1 MHTLTP
7 AQPGLLLWWRREIE
21 RHPVLLFWIVIFAV
35 HAGMNAKLGHEI
47 GGGAGIPA
55 AFYAACFLGFAGVG
69 AWAAD
74 KLIVDR
80 VRQGRGLLLTLAL
93 LQLVI
98 GQMAGWQ
105 SFGLTL
111 SKGAGEIE
119 AKAEQRRTTDDGL
132 KAARAELK
140 SLGIVR
146 PVAAIEAEAN
156 LECSIKG
163 RAYKDG
169 VGPRCTA
176 LRTELET
183 AKRKRKLEADV
194 ERLTAQLAA
203 GPAVKDAGALYDV
216 PQGLANML
224 VGVVTGTPGKVG
236 PDDVRF
242 VWLIILVFALEFFGT
257 FGLALVRMM
266 EGGDPDSRGGA
277 RGPRGRSAPD
287 APRGADRMRDVVE
300 AVVGALP
307 QPAPLLALAGPAPA
321 AAAPYIAPPSGAQ
334 MHGAPIQ
341 ITINGSGAD
350 RVGSLA
356 GAPGADTAPA
366 PAALRVAPQSTAS
379 KRDPRLDIPS
389 LPADAPPV
397 DRSAIQRDL
406 SPAEREAADV
416 ILAFA
421 AACLVPQPGG
431 IVDAGNIHR
440 RYARW
445 AGERA
450 LAEAPFL
457 ALLADV
463 TPHRAEDIGGSLHVR
478 GVALRAAT
486 RLEAV
491 A

>member
-7 AQPGLLLWWRREIE
+7 AQPGLLHWWRDEIE

-93 LQLVI
+93 LQLII

-111 SKGAGEIE
+111 SKGAGDLE

-194 ERLTAQLAA
+194 ERLTAQLAS

-216 PQGLANML
+216 PMGVANAVIGLF
-224 VGVVTGTPGKVG
+224 TGHSGKVG

-266 EGGDPDSRGGA
+266 GGGPSDAGSHPGRGGP
-277 RGPRGRSAPD
+277 RSPRGGPS
-287 APRGADRMRDVVE
+287 GGDRMRDVVE

-307 QPAPLLALAGPAPA
+307 QPSPMLALAGPAPA
-321 AAAPYIAPPSGAQ
+321 AAAPYIASASPAGAQ

-350 RVGSLA
+350 RHEAPAVMRVTPPEPKR
-356 GAPGADTAPA
+356 APGAATAK
-366 PAALRVAPQSTAS
+366 TA
-379 KRDPRLDIPS
+379 RQDIPS

-397 DRSAIQRDL
+397 DRSAVSRDL

-421 AACLVPQPGG
+421 AACLVASPGG

-463 TPHRAEDIGGSLHVR
+463 TPHRAEDIGGSPHVR
-478 GVALRAAT
+478 GVALRAGT